1 MEREGNYAAVGAFV
15 LLVVAMAGLFVYWY
29 AGGRDAR
36 DYQRYEIYFDG
47 SVSGLQRGGEVRY
60 LGVDVG
66 RVIDIRIDPR
76 ASNRVQVVA
85 DIDKSAPVSDQ
96 TVAELSLQGVTGLL
110 YIDLLARRDGKVLM
124 EPVPSETYPVI
135 ASTRSNFDV
144 FISSLPD
151 LVARANAIA
160 DRVATLLSD
169 SNISAI
175 SSTLASI
182 NRASESLPATMREV
196 NALVADLKVTSG
208 EFRATAASVR
218 SVTDQAGPDL
228 AGAVDRVRSVADNLA
243 NTTNKLDAMIAENR
257 NDVRG
262 FLRDGLPE
270 MERLLRD
277 SRAAAQEFRE
287 LSQSLQSEPSRILY
301 QPQSRGV
308 EIPR

>member
-1 MEREGNYAAVGAFV
+1 MEREANYAAVGAFV
-15 LLVVAMAGLFVYWY
+15 LLLTIMAGLFVYWY

-47 SVSGLQRGGEVRY
+47 SVSGLSRGSQVRY

-66 RVIDIRIDPR
+66 RVFDIRIDPR
-76 ASNRVQVVA
+76 ASNRVQVIA
-85 DIDKSAPVSDQ
+85 DIDKSAPVSEQ

-110 YIDLLARRDGKVLM
+110 YIDLLAKGGNKTLM
-124 EPVPSETYPVI
+124 DPVPSEQYPVI
-135 ASTRSNFDV
+135 ASSRSNFDV
-144 FISSLPD
+144 FIASLPD
-151 LVARANAIA
+151 LVARANAVA
-160 DRVATLLSD
+160 DRVAQLLSEQ
-169 SNISAI
+169 NIRAVST
-175 SSTLASI
+175 TLA
-182 NRASESLPATMREV
+182 NLNKASDTLPGTMREV
-196 NALVADLKVTSG
+196 NSLVASLQATSA

-218 SVTDQAGPDL
+218 AVTDEAGPDL
-228 AGAVDRVRSVADNLA
+228 AAAVDRVRVVADSLA
-243 NTTNKLDAMIAENR
+243 NTTTKLDAMIAENR

-277 SRAAAQEFRE
+277 SRAAAQEFRK
-287 LSQSLQSEPSRILY
+287 LSQSLRAEPSRILY